1 VNPVNATKES
11 IVQSKT
17 QTIGKSAE
25 LDPVD
30 RIPPREPKII
40 ATGVGRTFASSRGVM
55 RAFGPVNLTIN
66 DGELVCLVGPSG
78 CGKSTLLKIM
88 ADLLR
93 PSEGTIEIKK
103 HSAQVPTA
111 MVFQDYNIFPW
122 KSVAANV
129 RFGLDLARVPKRIGK
144 ERVENI
150 LARLGLSEFAD
161 AYPATL
167 SGGMRQRVSIAR
179 ALAVEPEVLLM
190 DEPFAALDAQ
200 MRLVMQDE
208 LLELWEKDRR
218 TLVFVTHSL
227 EEAILLGDRVVVMSA
242 RPGRVIADF
251 KIPFERPRL
260 SEIRGTAEF
269 AALHEEIWGLLRNE
283 VGGRL
288 PKKDE
293 RNQDD

>member
-1 VNPVNATKES
+1 MNDAISKKGS
-11 IVQSKT
+11 FVQPDT
-17 QTIGKSAE
+17 GAIGGSG
-25 LDPVD
+25 VGTM
-30 RIPPREPKII
+30 PRLEPKII
-40 ATGVGRTFASSRGVM
+40 ATGVGRTFASANGAM
-55 RAFGPVNLTIN
+55 RAFGPLDLTIN
-66 DGELVCLVGPSG
+66 DGELVCIVGPSG

-93 PSEGTIEIKK
+93 PSEGTIEIRKR
-103 HSAQVPTA
+103 SAQVPTA

-129 RFGLDLARVPKRIGK
+129 RFGLDLARVPKKVGK
-144 ERVENI
+144 ARVESL
-150 LARLGLSEFAD
+150 LARLGLSDFAN
-161 AYPATL
+161 AYPGTL

-227 EEAILLGDRVVVMSA
+227 EEAILLGDRVIVMSA

-251 KIPFERPRL
+251 RIPFERPRL
-260 SEIRGTAEF
+260 PEIRGTAEF
-269 AALHEEIWGLLRNE
+269 AALQEEIWGLLRSE

-288 PKKDE
+288 PKPNE
-293 RNQDD
+293 GNQDD